1 MQARRQPVSARSHGL
16 ELLALA
22 PGERAAHGQLV
33 PAVLTSRVNFSED
46 QMSLVSELWAFMKER
61 KKWWLLPVIV
71 VMLVVGTL
79 LIFAQGSVLAP
90 FIYTIF

>member
-1 MQARRQPVSARSHGL
+1 MAKSGI
-16 ELLALA
+16 
-22 PGERAAHGQLV
+22 
-33 PAVLTSRVNFSED
+33 
-46 QMSLVSELWAFMKER
+46 VSELWAFMRVR
-61 KKWWLLPVIV
+61 KKWWLLPIII